1 MLQLRPTCERRAA
14 PLPPDS
20 TEARIWSYECTS
32 CRTCVDTV
40 LGNVCPNGGGGF
52 EPRPVRPSTD
62 WVGGNTVTAHPPPAT
77 AVEAPVDLAAH
88 RALVAAAGAVP
99 PERR

>member
-1 MLQLRPTCERRAA
+1 MLQLRPTCEHGAA

-20 TEARIWSYECTS
+20 TEARICSYECTS

-40 LGNVCPNGGGGF
+40 LGNVCPNGGGC
-52 EPRPVRPSTD
+52 EPRPVRPARD
-62 WVGGNTVTAHPPPAT
+62 WMDGNTVTAHPPS
-77 AVEAPVDLAAH
+77 AVEAPVVLAAH